1 MAEVQR
7 RPENVGRI
15 LVQVQE
21 DLHNLKEQMSAMK
34 LEGSNQIDLKSID
47 DALMRTEQG
56 LKQNAEYVVSM
67 MNNQVMTLPTVD
79 EGSRRSSRPRAS
91 MQKMR
96 ESSGRPQLHPSLF
109 HDSPGE
115 NFQHNLTMKALLNPE
130 NLNNRE
136 VLHRNYNFTL
146 PAIKPPR
153 QAKLINQSVTR
164 GCTVDQL
171 SVLPRA
177 NRTDPSLPPPSI
189 MEKDAKKGILSLI
202 ERGLIPPAAELTLDP
217 SPVHHKRARLHNA
230 EEATRK
236 QLQSES
242 SARGEGSHY
251 MASVK
256 LDLSHD
262 GRLKIN
268 GSGNSQ
274 RLGTSEGAMTASVPP
289 SSANYSRSAGSP
301 QLRSV
306 LIQSPTSRK
315 KSGYSSTTGRSPL
328 PLRVFD
334 APLQP
339 LPPPATP
346 AQKEEDQH
354 QVVAAG
360 QGYSFFI
367 TSGNLPRSGD
377 PEFSAFHQRYLL
389 QWGSVITMVAKLQKV
404 LQDYAI
410 PTAYVNGDRL
420 AELSRHYELEYQPTR
435 DELLTVL
442 ENYEDVLAMIST
454 PGRRFL
460 GTDGRYIAVS
470 KIQATWRRYRDRR
483 AYLQYRKQRWAAGV
497 IAISW
502 IMHVRMSRMRK
513 RLRHIRRSHLD
524 NYRAR
529 GKTLALEWNRITSSR
544 RVIVHV
550 PSLGHPTQ
558 IRFGMSGFDRKQNA
572 QMARLCDLIDTN
584 VEVIYVSP
592 VEVLEELQQYY
603 CKLLGLKGAV
613 EEADPE
619 KVGDLSTRFT
629 IVTPEA
635 LNKFPTHHMCLASLL
650 KYSPCALS
658 RIKKLI
664 AGRDAYYVPGVIHKD
679 DISVADELNI
689 PILGCEPEI
698 CHLYSSK
705 SGGRRVFAA
714 ADATAPPGDH
724 DVYSAQQLHESMA
737 RLICENP
744 YVTKWLMKID
754 SGFDGRSIAYIEVN
768 KHLPCYLWM
777 LRESRRYGDKWSKKW
792 AQDAA
797 YTKVLCELP
806 DALDNFACP
815 ANKDVFPT
823 WVDFLDAFLGQGGII
838 EAYPP
843 TESVTCLTIDML
855 IDPTGK
861 MHMTSCGDQIHAEN
875 TFRCWGTSVPQAS
888 VEPAVLNDVSM
899 RIAEA
904 CRARGVIGYF
914 SIDYVTFIDPVTY
927 KQTLWAT
934 DLTLAYSDQMAMTQM
949 LLFVTGG
956 KLDAAEGR
964 LVVPPPP
971 KPKQARFRKRDDDK
985 DKLPPPNLTR
995 FSVMSTNLVHTNMAV
1010 VHYSVFFQMCRAH
1023 GIGFDIK
1030 ERQGTVFTL
1039 VDSSKREE
1047 LGMLSVGE
1055 DLPSALA
1062 SFARNLTVIHQEI
1075 SAPNMQGRTNFK
1087 AAVDDIEI
1095 ILGTTAQNEKED
1107 EKENKNLSA

>member
-56 LKQNAEYVVSM
+56 LKVHQNAEYVVSM

-242 SARGEGSHY
+242 SAR
-251 MASVK
+251 VK
-256 LDLSHD
+256 PY
-262 GRLKIN
+262 ITT
-268 GSGNSQ
+268 
-274 RLGTSEGAMTASVPP
+274 LGTSEGAMTASVPP

-315 KSGYSSTTGRSPL
+315 KS
-328 PLRVFD
+328 
-334 APLQP
+334 
-339 LPPPATP
+339 
-346 AQKEEDQH
+346 
-354 QVVAAG
+354 G

>member
-56 LKQNAEYVVSM
+56 LKVHQNAEYVVSM

-115 NFQHNLTMKALLNPE
+115 N
-130 NLNNRE
+130 
-136 VLHRNYNFTL
+136 
-146 PAIKPPR
+146 
-153 QAKLINQSVTR
+153 LINQSVTR

-242 SARGEGSHY
+242 SARG
-251 MASVK
+251 
-256 LDLSHD
+256 
-262 GRLKIN
+262 
-268 GSGNSQ
+268 
-274 RLGTSEGAMTASVPP
+274 
-289 SSANYSRSAGSP
+289 GSP

-339 LPPPATP
+339 L
-346 AQKEEDQH
+346 KS
-354 QVVAAG
+354 G